1 MPKRNINLTPQLDNF
16 VVSRIENGPCK
27 NAGEVVRAGLGSL
40 ERKEKEY
47 DARFAALLV
56 AIGEAAERGIYESD
70 AFESELKSRQLRS
83 SKTSANPKI
92 DSQ

>member
-1 MPKRNINLTPQLDNF
+1 
-16 VVSRIENGPCK
+16 
-27 NAGEVVRAGLGSL
+27 
-40 ERKEKEY
+40 
-47 DARFAALLV
+47 V
-56 AIGEAAERGIYESD
+56 AIGEAAARGIYESD